1 MMSKKL
7 ELIFNLYRSQKKNLE
22 NYFDLKIE
30 LLSERL
36 KNYVV
41 IKKLK
46 KNILLDLSIGLNPRD
61 IKKKYNLYNRKDLL
75 VLVKH
80 LF

>member
-7 ELIFNLYRSQKKNLE
+7 ELIFNLYKSQKKNLE

-30 LLSERL
+30 LLSKRL

-46 KNILLDLSIGLNPRD
+46 KNILLDLSIGLNSRD